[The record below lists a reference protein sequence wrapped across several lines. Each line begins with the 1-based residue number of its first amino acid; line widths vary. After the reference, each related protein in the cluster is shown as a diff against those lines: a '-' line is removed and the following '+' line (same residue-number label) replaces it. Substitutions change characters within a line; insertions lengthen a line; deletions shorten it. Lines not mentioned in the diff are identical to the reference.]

1 MPPKN
6 SVWRKFGSLVRG
18 VPGTV
23 ISPDTKRY
31 GIYVLGLKDG
41 EEMMIVVPAL
51 KKQKAYEVDWVFD
64 ASFQEIIGKLNS
76 SELGEICPKENYR
89 LIEFVDFLD
98 TIKLL
103 LPGIE
108 DTGLDIN
115 FMITYPGYKIV
126 QIDGEIVIYG
136 EGFEQHE

>member
-1 MPPKN
+1 M
-6 SVWRKFGSLVRG
+6 
-18 VPGTV
+18 PGTV

-64 ASFQEIIGKLNS
+64 ASFQEIIEKLNS

-89 LIEFVDFLD
+89 LIEFVDYLD
-98 TIKLL
+98 TIKMLF
-103 LPGIE
+103 PAIG
-108 DTGLDIN
+108 DTALDVN
-115 FMITYPGYKIV
+115 FMITYLRYGIV